1 MRHLLFHMPA
11 WMVGLVAA
19 AFVAQIVLQF
29 EIAKK
34 WRAPALA
41 GALAVVLAGT
51 VWHWH
56 ATLPVY
62 AYGVMLATAAVVAI
76 SIGVARAP
84 VTGLKPVDMVDFGLY
99 AVLWGVIGA
108 RAFHVFENH
117 GDYFGGSRGV
127 LGALAVW
134 NGGLVFYGGMLGA
147 MGYSAYYAFRRE
159 DGPRTLLK
167 IFDLGAPCMMF
178 GLAFGR
184 IGCFLNGCCY
194 GAPTNLPWGV
204 QFPQGSP
211 LWGAIWA
218 PGTRSNVW
226 QPLMDE
232 VAQGVPPGGG
242 VLDWSLPQLGL
253 LQEVARRDGE
263 RPPAPHVPGRP
274 VHTRG
279 MDPRRHAEDRAAQS
293 HNLAAREPRWFRGGP
308 RLGGHPHPRE
318 APRGHRGRD
327 NRKLSPLPSRRMPP
341 LRPPSDLLFR
351 VKFPCAPGGVG
362 YIALRAPHFGRRRK
376 SPLPLE
382 ASIPSCPTGLVA
394 RPEGPSS
401 PSCARVGFSC
411 SCRQDTPAEGGSRPR
426 VSGQTGRSHG

>member
-19 AFVAQIVLQF
+19 AFVAQIVLQL
-29 EIAKK
+29 EIPRK
-34 WRAPALA
+34 WRMPALG
-41 GALAVVLAGT
+41 GALVIVLAGT
-51 VWHWH
+51 IWHWH

-117 GDYFGGSRGV
+117 GDYFGGARGL

-147 MGYSAYYAFRRE
+147 MAYSAYYALRRE

-194 GAPTNLPWGV
+194 GAPTSLPWGV

-211 LWGAIWA
+211 LWGAIWT
-218 PGTRSNVW
+218 PGARSHQW
-226 QPLMDE
+226 HSLMAD
-232 VAQGVPPGGG
+232 VAQGVP
-242 VLDWSLPQLGL
+242 SRALPCTYHVHPSQLYACVAVFGIGLFLSWVYYKRWRAGTVSALLLLTYPVVRFILEGWIRGDTPKIGPLGL
-253 LQEVARRDGE
+253 TISQ
-263 RPPAPHVPGRP
+263 HVSLVGFAAGVVWAALLIRAKRSEAA
-274 VHTRG
+274 T
-279 MDPRRHAEDRAAQS
+279 EAAQ
-293 HNLAAREPRWFRGGP
+293 R
-308 RLGGHPHPRE
+308 
-318 APRGHRGRD
+318 
-327 NRKLSPLPSRRMPP
+327 
-341 LRPPSDLLFR
+341 
-351 VKFPCAPGGVG
+351 
-362 YIALRAPHFGRRRK
+362 
-376 SPLPLE
+376 
-382 ASIPSCPTGLVA
+382 
-394 RPEGPSS
+394 
-401 PSCARVGFSC
+401 
-411 SCRQDTPAEGGSRPR
+411 
-426 VSGQTGRSHG
+426 